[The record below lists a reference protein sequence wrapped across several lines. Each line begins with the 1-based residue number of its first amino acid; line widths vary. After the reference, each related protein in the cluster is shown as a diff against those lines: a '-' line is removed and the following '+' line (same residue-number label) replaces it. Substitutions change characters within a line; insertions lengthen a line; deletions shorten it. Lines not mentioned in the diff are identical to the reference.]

1 MFCQCTWLM
10 PPPSVRES
18 RGTARMRGTRCSA
31 TVSGFSARQ
40 LMKNLAAGVSE
51 PAKPPRML
59 TLRQRCKLSQDCNVC
74 GALRVSAARHGS

>member
-31 TVSGFSARQ
+31 TVSGASARQ

-51 PAKPPRML
+51 PARPPPML
-59 TLRQRCKLSQDCNVC
+59 ILRQKSTASQDCNVC
-74 GALRVSAARHGS
+74 GASRVSAARHGS